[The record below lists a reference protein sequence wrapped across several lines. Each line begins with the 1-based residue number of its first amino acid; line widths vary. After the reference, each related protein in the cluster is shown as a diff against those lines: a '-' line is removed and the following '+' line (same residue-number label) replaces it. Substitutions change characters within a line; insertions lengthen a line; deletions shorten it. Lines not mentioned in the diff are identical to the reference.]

1 MRRTPLRLES
11 TERRSSQLAAMYCAD
26 TQHPMGLDAIPSDV
40 FLYAAKPMARELL
53 RFALPSNLKPVFRNA
68 KTEWLFFL
76 VLEFRKMEIL
86 SDGHEGFLACFE
98 KQCACN
104 LQCVYA
110 FLPGCAQDD

>member
-1 MRRTPLRLES
+1 MQSHRMFFFMLQAYGR
-11 TERRSSQLAAMYCAD
+11 
-26 TQHPMGLDAIPSDV
+26 GLS
-40 FLYAAKPMARELL
+40 
-53 RFALPSNLKPVFRNA
+53 RFALPSNLKPVFLNA

-76 VLEFRKMEIL
+76 VLEFRKMEIP